1 MKIDN
6 EENKFLSQWKYYEVA
21 RFVPSLNRV
30 IRDKK
35 NNLPLIITWDQVSK
49 YATANNNTGIYT
61 SVFSY
66 NKQNI
71 DQAVRLG
78 PLYFDIDSSSI
89 EEAYED
95 CIKLYDHLSK
105 YINKESILVYF
116 TGKKGFHIECEPI
129 ALGINPSNDLPKI
142 YRFIAN
148 DLKSKL
154 NLNTL
159 DFSVYDARRMW
170 RLAGSKHQQ
179 TGLYKTLLNPCDSSP
194 MLYSNIDSIKE
205 YSSEPRS
212 LKVAE
217 QNFSYQS
224 NEWYRQY
231 TYDIEEN
238 EKRKDNPLEYFN
250 QYGSKAFK
258 EIKESPKVF
267 NKNNLLNNCSAVKRL
282 HQQAIDDGYLEHE
295 ARLFLC
301 SILTYTEESIMY
313 LHEILSH
320 CNDYNFAKSSSH
332 INDWIKRRQLGIGGR
347 PYTCERANSVGVGC
361 GSCALELK
369 NKFVK
374 VNGRFIET
382 KEKSSPSPIRFAY
395 SSAPRKED
403 NEPGR

>member
-1 MKIDN
+1 MKIEV

-35 NNLPLIITWDQVSK
+35 NGQPVILTAEEIPM
-49 YATANNNTGIYT
+49 YASSNDNTGIYT
-61 SVFSY
+61 SVFAY
-66 NKQNI
+66 NSI
-71 DQAVRLG
+71 DISEAIRLG
-78 PLYFDIDSSSI
+78 PLYFDIDSESI
-89 EEAYED
+89 SDAYDD
-95 CIKLYDHLSK
+95 CVKLYNHL
-105 YINKESILVYF
+105 IHHIPESSVLVYF

-129 ALGINPSNDLPKI
+129 CLGINPSNSLPKI

-154 NLNTL
+154 SLNTL

-170 RLAGSKHQQ
+170 RLVGSKHQS
-179 TGLYKTLLNPCDSSP
+179 TGYYKTLLNP
-194 MLYSNIDSIKE
+194 YGQENIFIKGIEAIKE
-205 YSSEPRS
+205 YSSSPSS
-212 LKVAE
+212 LEVCKQEFNYKA
-217 QNFSYQS
+217 

-231 TYDIEEN
+231 TYDIEEH
-238 EKRKDNPLEYFN
+238 EKRKDDPLEYFN
-250 QYGSKAFK
+250 KYGAKAFK
-258 EIKESPKVF
+258 DLKETPKVF
-267 NKNNLLNNCSAVKRL
+267 NKDNLLNKCSAVKRL

-301 SILTYTEESIMY
+301 SILTYTEDSIKY

-320 CNDYNFAKSSSH
+320 CRDYNFSKSSSH
-332 INDWIKRRQLGIGGR
+332 INDWIKRRQMSIGGR

-361 GSCALELK
+361 GECSLEQR
-369 NKFVK
+369 NKYVK

-382 KEKSSPSPIRFAY
+382 QEKSSPSPIRFAY

-403 NEPGR
+403 HE